1 MKRSRRTIR
10 TDGGQPGL
18 FDDVEGADPF
28 GVADIMA
35 DTVRRLR
42 VSGKA
47 DASGADSLAMPAS
60 AVQRSERLMFVS
72 FGSGSSGNCAYVGTR
87 SGGVL
92 IDAGVDD
99 SVVLKGLKD
108 NGIDYAGAVRGI
120 ILTHDHGDHVRYVY
134 KLLRRHADKRLWA
147 TPKTLSGILRRH
159 SISRRIKEYHQPIYK
174 DFEFHAGP
182 LAVTPFE
189 TSHDGTDN
197 VGFSISC
204 GAETFVV
211 ATDMGCATE
220 RALHYMAK
228 ATVLMVESNYDARML
243 AAGRYPMYL
252 QARIRG
258 ERGHMD
264 NTATAARLAELWT
277 PAMHHVFLCH
287 LSHDNNTP
295 ELAVD
300 AARAALE
307 QAGATVA
314 VGAGEPFAMRKA
326 GVQLAVLPRF
336 DSSPL
341 YVFS

>member
-1 MKRSRRTIR
+1 
-10 TDGGQPGL
+10 
-18 FDDVEGADPF
+18 
-28 GVADIMA
+28 
-35 DTVRRLR
+35 
-42 VSGKA
+42 
-47 DASGADSLAMPAS
+47 
-60 AVQRSERLMFVS
+60 MFVS

-174 DFEFHAGP
+174 EFEFHAGP

-211 ATDMGCATE
+211 ATDMGCVTE

-295 ELAVD
+295 ELAMD